1 MLENFL
7 TEKEADELR
16 QAGLQVCRDAP
27 EDDRKV
33 FGKHSKED
41 YFLESANKLHY
52 FYESEA
58 LDKDGNLLV
67 DKMESINKV
76 RCWMWIIQLND
87 YFALSHQEGINKIV
101 ILIQIGHGC
110 HLENP
115 IFQKYTFDDRI
126 KGVARKLG
134 LKKPAVMQS
143 MFIYKNPKIGGYG

>member
-1 MLENFL
+1 MFVTFRKYDINGFAVVENFL
-7 TEKEADELR
+7 TEEEADELR

-33 FGKHSKED
+33 FGEHSKEN

-76 RCWMWIIQLND
+76 RFLHVNI
-87 YFALSHQEGINKIV
+87 
-101 ILIQIGHGC
+101 
-110 HLENP
+110 
-115 IFQKYTFDDRI
+115 
-126 KGVARKLG
+126 
-134 LKKPAVMQS
+134 
-143 MFIYKNPKIGGYG
+143 